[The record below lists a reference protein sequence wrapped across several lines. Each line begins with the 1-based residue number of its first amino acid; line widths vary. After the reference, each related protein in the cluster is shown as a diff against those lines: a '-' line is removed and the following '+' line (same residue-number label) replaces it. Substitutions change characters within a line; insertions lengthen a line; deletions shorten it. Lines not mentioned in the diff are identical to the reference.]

1 MVWYR
6 ICGSIAWVGAS
17 LDVGLDGFCASMVS
31 LSIWFHGRP
40 RLVWVVGLEINFSNH
55 FVDCLDCFSRVET
68 VFRRFRGVSRLE
80 LFGLATCLEGA
91 FAEAFVTGLVS
102 SFSFGGIFRSSFDE
116 VSKRGSCAVP
126 WYASYGFSGLL
137 GRGLWGLCSIA
148 TVLEQSITN
157 RVCVS
162 SLVAWV
168 GGLFSGGFSCL
179 KKW

>member
-68 VFRRFRGVSRLE
+68 VFRYAVAGFWFLLRV
-80 LFGLATCLEGA
+80 
-91 FAEAFVTGLVS
+91 VTGLVS

>member
-17 LDVGLDGFCASMVS
+17 LDVGLDGFCASM
-31 LSIWFHGRP
+31 LLLR
-40 RLVWVVGLEINFSNH
+40 VVTS
-55 FVDCLDCFSRVET
+55 
-68 VFRRFRGVSRLE
+68 
-80 LFGLATCLEGA
+80 
-91 FAEAFVTGLVS
+91 LVS
-102 SFSFGGIFRSSFDE
+102 SFSLGGIFRSSFDE

-137 GRGLWGLCSIA
+137 GKGLWSLCSIA
-148 TVLEQSITN
+148 TVLEQSIAN

-162 SLVAWV
+162 SLVARV
-168 GGLFSGGFSCL
+168 DGLFSGGFSCL

>member
-31 LSIWFHGRP
+31 FWF
-40 RLVWVVGLEINFSNH
+40 LL
-55 FVDCLDCFSRVET
+55 RV
-68 VFRRFRGVSRLE
+68 
-80 LFGLATCLEGA
+80 
-91 FAEAFVTGLVS
+91 VTGLVS

-162 SLVAWV
+162 SLVVWV
-168 GGLFSGGFSCL
+168 GGLFSGGFSWL